1 MHTRF
6 WWVIMK
12 LGDYVEKSR
21 SWLMDI
27 IKTVL
32 TEIGREVVVGI
43 HLAQDG
49 DKRPAVVNTARVA

>member
-1 MHTRF
+1 
-6 WWVIMK
+6 MK